1 MTRRRALII
10 SVFMGLGVGILV
22 LAALLPSENPGD
34 VSVSSNP
41 AVSELL
47 PDRGDTVLPQANVG
61 AILAPG
67 WAGEIIHIGGT
78 AIPVDQQRIEK
89 ARNSVIFRPD
99 EGLASSASRPRMC
112 APLCATGRSA
122 TPNAPQISTGAS
134 GSTADQIASGSAGE
148 FAAGQQTV
156 ESSLVEDGHSEF
168 LGPG

>member
-10 SVFMGLGVGILV
+10 SVLMGLGVGILV

-47 PDRGDTVLPQANVG
+47 PDRGDTVLPQATVG

-67 WAGEIIHIGGT
+67 WAGEILHIGGT

-89 ARNSVIFRPD
+89 ALNSVIFRPD
-99 EGLASSASRPRMC
+99 EGLALERLPSQDV
-112 APLCATGRSA
+112 CATVRYWPVRNPERTS
-122 TPNAPQISTGAS
+122 NI
-134 GSTADQIASGSAGE
+134 DWC
-148 FAAGQQTV
+148 FRV
-156 ESSLVEDGHSEF
+156 DG
-168 LGPG
+168 

>member
-47 PDRGDTVLPQANVG
+47 PDRGDTVLPQDNVG

-67 WAGEIIHIGGT
+67 WAGELIHIGGT

-89 ARNSVIFRPD
+89 ALNSVIFRPD
-99 EGLASSASRPRMC
+99 EGLALERLPSQDV
-112 APLCATGRSA
+112 CATVRYWPVRNPERTS
-122 TPNAPQISTGAS
+122 NI
-134 GSTADQIASGSAGE
+134 DWC
-148 FAAGQQTV
+148 FRV
-156 ESSLVEDGHSEF
+156 DG
-168 LGPG
+168 

>member
-1 MTRRRALII
+1 MAPPGPAGAPSEKPSVTPQGYPSGPHGFPAPVTRRRALII

-22 LAALLPSENPGD
+22 LAALLPSENPDD

-89 ARNSVIFRPD
+89 ALNSVIFRPD
-99 EGLASSASRPRMC
+99 EGLALERLPSQDV
-112 APLCATGRSA
+112 CATVRYL
-122 TPNAPQISTGAS
+122 
-134 GSTADQIASGSAGE
+134 
-148 FAAGQQTV
+148 
-156 ESSLVEDGHSEF
+156 SLIHI
-168 LGPG
+168 